1 MILSKAKVIELLK
14 IFENPKSVN
23 PYDNLREK
31 EEMKNASTFI
41 NNYHIYGPPKKQT
54 FDDINRNTSLNSK
67 NNSILKNSTFGNN
80 NIDPY
85 QLEIKRS
92 INNLKIGRENY
103 LKQECK
109 TKSLNRNTYKNE
121 NYLTYNP
128 YSISSYSSQLQKNRT
143 IFNNI
148 LNSKALTSTQY
159 PYSQYGNYT
168 YNSNSTI
175 NYRNTYNPKY
185 SSYSKLKEIPSNPED
200 VEIKELPPNY
210 TISANPISN
219 LSLPMGIPVGM
230 NMNMSQNEQPMISQN
245 LNEPPKL
252 VEEINTDI
260 IQNEEIQ
267 QDEEPQIEENQNL
280 QNKEEVE
287 ETVEPPQSSGK
298 YQITEFNGPVK
309 LPPGYS
315 TDDEDEFNAI
325 QFLNTDLSTWKKQ
338 IDKNNITVYSKLYK
352 IKNDKGKEDD
362 NVMLYTEA
370 TIDFPASE
378 VNRQLTYELRQE
390 WEESLKKG
398 KLLNQQ
404 NLGNGCKITD
414 YYSYIKMPLIFA
426 DRDSVIREK
435 VWEDYQGEKDCCL
448 KQNHSIE
455 HPAYPPKEKPVRAE
469 FENTANYVKPID
481 GTKCKLYMCSKFN
494 MKLNIPA
501 SMMEGKGSEGQ
512 EKWVKQ
518 FIKQCGK

>member
-200 VEIKELPPNY
+200 VEIKEFPPNY
-210 TISANPISN
+210 MISVNPIYNSN
-219 LSLPMGIPVGM
+219 MGMGMPVGM
-230 NMNMSQNEQPMISQN
+230 NKNMSQNEPQMISDN
-245 LNEPPKL
+245 LNEPPK
-252 VEEINTDI
+252 VIEEINTDI
-260 IQNEEIQ
+260 INNEDNQKNEEP
-267 QDEEPQIEENQNL
+267 EMEENQNL
-280 QNKEEVE
+280 QKEEVP
-287 ETVEPPQSSGK
+287 ETVEESQTRGK

-309 LPPGYS
+309 LPSGYS
-315 TDDEDEFNAI
+315 TNDEDEFNAI

-338 IDKNNITVYSKLYK
+338 IDKNNIIVYSKLYK
-352 IKNDKGKEDD
+352 IRNEKGEEDD
-362 NVMLYTEA
+362 NVMLYTDA
-370 TIDFPASE
+370 TLDFPASE
-378 VNRQLTYELRQE
+378 VNRQLNTYELRE
-390 WEESLKKG
+390 KWEESLKKG
-398 KLLNQQ
+398 KLIKEED
-404 NLGNGCKITD
+404 LGNGCKITD
-414 YYSYIKMPLIFA
+414 YYSYIKMPFIFA
-426 DRDSVIREK
+426 DRDMVIRK
-435 VWEDYQGEKDCCL
+435 KRWEDYQGEKDCCL
-448 KQNHSIE
+448 IHIHSIE
-455 HPAYPPKEKPVRAE
+455 HPDYPAKKKPVRAD
-469 FENTANYVKPID
+469 FENRGEFVKPID
-481 GTKCKLYMCSKFN
+481 GYKCKLYICSKFN
-494 MKLNIPA
+494 MKLSVA
-501 SMMEGKGSEGQ
+501 SSIMEGKGSEGQ
-512 EKWVKQ
+512 EKWVNQ
-518 FIKQCGK
+518 FIKQCGN